1 MWQHNSLFQAYQ
13 AQITLTY
20 LVSSV
25 VTFVFQ
31 LTKNILVSKLLILSI
46 PDEDYSRNLVLLKQ
60 TVDGQQSK
68 RDLNGLLDHW
78 RDTRRDGS
86 MKRSLDSVVRGLPV
100 TSPCCPMFI
109 LRYSNV
115 KCNCSICKVTVNY
128 LLEPITITLL
138 TQNVPDEA

>member
-13 AQITLTY
+13 SQITLTY

-86 MKRSLDSVVRGLPV
+86 MNRSLDSVVRGLPV

-109 LRYSNV
+109 LRLAMSNV
-115 KCNCSICKVTVNY
+115 TSICKVTVNY